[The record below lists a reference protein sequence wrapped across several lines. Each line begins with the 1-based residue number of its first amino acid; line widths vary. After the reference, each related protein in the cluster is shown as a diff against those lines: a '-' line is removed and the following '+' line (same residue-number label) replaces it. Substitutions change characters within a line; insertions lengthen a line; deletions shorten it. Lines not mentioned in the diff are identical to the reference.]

1 MSEAPQA
8 AQTQAPLIVGI
19 RFQKIGKPRKA
30 KGSFIAQ
37 LSAVARR
44 PTLRIS
50 VWADEAISA
59 RRERLV

>member
-44 PTLRIS
+44 PK
-50 VWADEAISA
+50 ADEAISA